1 MNHFAIR
8 PERKRRTEPERKE
21 PELEGSVV
29 VVFVVVVVVVVV
41 GKLQS
46 PDSNC
51 NVVRAW

>member
-21 PELEGSVV
+21 PELEGSA
-29 VVFVVVVVVVVV
+29 VVVVVA
-41 GKLQS
+41 KLQS

-51 NVVRAW
+51 KVVSA